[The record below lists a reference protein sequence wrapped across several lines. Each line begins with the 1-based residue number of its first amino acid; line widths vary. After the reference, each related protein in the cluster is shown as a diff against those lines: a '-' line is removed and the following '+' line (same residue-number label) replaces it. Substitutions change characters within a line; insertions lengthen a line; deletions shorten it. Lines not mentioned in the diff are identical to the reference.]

1 VHITGTTV
9 GDPMHELF
17 SRIEAAAK
25 EAGAAKVGFA
35 NIMAL
40 KDMQVGDETVFGFS
54 SAVTVMVEIP
64 MEAVRRSLDS
74 PSEEMRAAYKQCNMK
89 LKKAEEKVVETL
101 VAAGY
106 KARSVD
112 PSERINKEM
121 LLGPISHKAVA
132 RLAGMGWIGKN
143 GLIITEDFGPR
154 LRMGTVLTDMPVAK
168 NPEPSGSDCGDCTAC
183 VDNCPM
189 KVLKGPEFSD
199 YPKSRDL
206 VIDWA
211 KCGKYEHTLIG
222 DGSRPEK
229 ACGRC
234 IAKCPRSGLGL

>member
-1 VHITGTTV
+1 
-9 GDPMHELF
+9 MKEFL

-35 NIMAL
+35 NISGL
-40 KDMQVGDETVFGFS
+40 KGLQVGDDTVFAYN

-64 MEAVRRSLDS
+64 IEAVKQSLES

-101 VAAGY
+101 KSAGY
-106 KARSVD
+106 EARLID
-112 PSERINKEM
+112 PSERVNKEM
-121 LLGPISHKAVA
+121 LLGAISHKAVA

-143 GLIITEDFGPR
+143 GLIITEDYGPR
-154 LRMGTVLTDMPVAK
+154 LRMGTVLTNLPIENNPQPLK
-168 NPEPSGSDCGDCTAC
+168 NGCGSCTAC
-183 VDNCPM
+183 IDNCPM
-189 KVLKGPEFSD
+189 KVLKGPTFTDHPE
-199 YPKSRDL
+199 SRES

-234 IAKCPRSGLGL
+234 IAKCPKSGLEA

>member
-1 VHITGTTV
+1 
-9 GDPMHELF
+9 MNELF
-17 SRIEAAAK
+17 SAVEVAAK
-25 EAGAAKVGFA
+25 EAGAARVGFA
-35 NIMAL
+35 NISAL
-40 KDMQVGDETVFGFS
+40 RNMQVGDHQVFEFP
-54 SAVTVMVEIP
+54 SAVSVMVEIP
-64 MEAVRRSLDS
+64 IEAVKCSLTS
-74 PSEEMRAAYKQCNMK
+74 PSEELRSAYKQCNMK

-101 VAAGY
+101 KAAGY
-106 KARSVD
+106 DARSID
-112 PSERINKEM
+112 PSERVNKEM

-143 GLIITEDFGPR
+143 GLILTEDFGPR
-154 LRMGTVLTDMPVAK
+154 LRMGTVLTNMPVTM
-168 NPEPSGSDCGDCTAC
+168 NPTPQMNECGECTAC

-189 KVLKGPEFSD
+189 KVLKGPEFKD
-199 YPKSRDL
+199 HPESRDH

-234 IAKCPRSGLGL
+234 IAKCPKSGLEI